1 MKIFTS
7 LRSHIKDYAW
17 IYRIYR
23 KVKPRNQRFTRKTI
37 ISTKAYQIERFSPS
51 WVHRRLAADLVP
63 KYSYQGQN
71 VGEWQN
77 EARVKLWEL
86 IGKLV
91 VENSRLE
98 EIVWRAEDERGC
110 YEKIIIDG
118 EYGSLIPIYKC
129 IPSNW
134 ASPYSWVICLQGH
147 NTGMHSSLGV
157 DGSKEEWV
165 EKAFKENDYVDWC
178 FRNGF
183 AAICLEQSC
192 FGERSETVQSK
203 RSGHWCFD
211 TAMHSL
217 ILGRTLVGERL
228 ADIQRVIQ
236 FIQGQDIYSGGSIG
250 VIGHSLG
257 GTMSAYAA
265 AMLDDIEFAIV
276 ASCVS
281 SFDDSLLKIYH
292 CADLYVPK
300 LREWFEFG
308 DVLALIAPKPLLIVQ
323 GEADPIFPVKGMDEA
338 VSRVKNVYSAL
349 SANNNLRVMVG
360 KKGHQ
365 FYRGLADK
373 GIKEIQDSLRK
384 KTG

>member
-1 MKIFTS
+1 M
-7 LRSHIKDYAW
+7 R
-17 IYRIYR
+17 RIYR
-23 KVKPRNQRFTRKTI
+23 KVKPRSQRFTRKSI
-37 ISTKAYQIERFSPS
+37 ISNQVYDIERYSPS
-51 WVHRRLAADLVP
+51 WAHQRLAANLAP
-63 KYSYQGQN
+63 RYSYRGQDI
-71 VGEWQN
+71 GEWQK
-77 EARVKLWEL
+77 EARVKLWDL
-86 IGKLV
+86 IGKL
-91 VENSRLE
+91 EIETSRLE
-98 EIVWRAEDERGC
+98 DIVWRAEDGIGF
-110 YEKIIIDG
+110 YEKIIIEG

-129 IPSNW
+129 IPANW
-134 ASPYSWVICLQGH
+134 ASPYAWVICLQGH

-192 FGERSETVQSK
+192 FGERTETVQSK
-203 RSGHWCFD
+203 RSDHWCFD

-217 ILGRTLVGERL
+217 ILGRTLIGERL

-236 FIQGQDIYSGGSIG
+236 FIVGQDIYSGGSIG

-281 SFDDSLLKIYH
+281 SFDESLLKIYH

-300 LREWFEFG
+300 LRQWFEFG

-323 GEADPIFPVKGMDEA
+323 GQEDPIFPVKGMDDA

-349 SANNNLRVMVG
+349 SASNNLRVMIG

-365 FYRGLADK
+365 FYSDLADE
-373 GIKEIQDSLRK
+373 GIQGLQESMAN
-384 KTG
+384 TGELAE